1 MIQILY
7 VLIIVSIAN
16 SLIGSLLLLR
26 ESLMT
31 ADAISHTILLGIV
44 LAYLVIRD
52 FSSPWLIIGAAAFG
66 LFTVISIEGLTKT
79 GLVEN
84 DASIGLIFPFF
95 FSIAVIIIS
104 KYFTNVHLDI
114 DMVLLGQ
121 VELTPLKRIDLLGI
135 SLPLAFVQGLTI
147 ALVNFLF
154 ILIFYKPLK
163 IRLFDPVF
171 AQSIGINIKL
181 LDFIVMSLVSLT
193 AVVSFE
199 SIGSILVTALMAA
212 PTMTAR
218 LVTSRFASFIGF
230 SIIFGI
236 INTLIGYNLA
246 VFLNTSISSMIAVTA
261 FILFLIVLFLKK
273 STLKINPLSQN

>member
-147 ALVNFLF
+147 AIVNFLF

-218 LVTSRFASFIGF
+218 LVTSRFASFIGI

-273 STLKINPLSQN
+273 STPKINPLSQN

>member
-121 VELTPLKRIDLLGI
+121 VELTPLKRIDLLGF

-218 LVTSRFASFIGF
+218 LVTSRFASFIGI

-273 STLKINPLSQN
+273 STPKINPLSQN

>member
-44 LAYLVIRD
+44 LAYLVTRD

-121 VELTPLKRIDLLGI
+121 VELTPLKRTDLLGI
-135 SLPLAFVQGLTI
+135 SLPLAFVQGLTM
-147 ALVNFLF
+147 ALINFLF

-218 LVTSRFASFIGF
+218 LVTSRFASFIGV